1 MKMPLRPDEQAVRER
16 FDELY
21 RLGQAPIM
29 REIERAVCGC
39 DYGVTSWTTRREA
52 ERVGELLGMGPG
64 QRLLEVGAGSGWPGL
79 YLARTTGCDVTLLDL
94 PLAGLRI
101 GAERAVADRLPG
113 ACWSVLADGAA
124 LPFGSG
130 AFDAVSHSDV
140 LCCLDAKLPVLRACR
155 RVIRRGGR
163 MVFTVIFPKPGLSS
177 ADHARAV
184 ESGPPFVETALAY
197 PAMLRRAGWV
207 VTDRADLTA
216 EYAETVRRLMREE
229 EAQAD
234 ELSGLYGAA
243 EFSEKLAG
251 QRRTLRTLE
260 VGLLQREMFAATTA
274 AGARPGAR
282 VAPGGR

>member
-1 MKMPLRPDEQAVRER
+1 MPPKPDEQAVRER
-16 FDELY
+16 FDDLY
-21 RLGQAPIM
+21 RLVQAPIK

-39 DYGVTSWTTRREA
+39 DYGGTSWTTRREA
-52 ERVGELLGMGPG
+52 EHVGELLGLAPG

-94 PLAGLRI
+94 PLTGLRI
-101 GAERAVADRLPG
+101 AAERAVADRLTR
-113 ACWSVLADGAA
+113 ACRIVLADGAA

-155 RVIRRGGR
+155 RVIRSGGR

-177 ADHARAV
+177 ADHDRAV

-197 PAMLRRAGWV
+197 PAMLRQAGWV
-207 VTDRADLTA
+207 ITDHADLTA
-216 EYAETVRRLMREE
+216 EYAQTVRRLLRQE
-229 EAQAD
+229 EAHAD
-234 ELSGLYGAA
+234 KLIGLYGEA

-251 QRRTLRTLE
+251 RRRKLRVLE
-260 VGLLQREMFAATTA
+260 EGLLRRELFAATTA
-274 AGARPGAR
+274 DGARPRAR

>member
-1 MKMPLRPDEQAVRER
+1 MPPRPDEQAVRER
-16 FDELY
+16 FGDLY
-21 RLGQAPIM
+21 QLVQAPIK

-39 DYGVTSWTTRREA
+39 DYGGTSWTTRREA
-52 ERVGELLGMGPG
+52 EHVGALLALAPG
-64 QRLLEVGAGSGWPGL
+64 RRLLEVGAGSGWPGL
-79 YLARTTGCDVTLLDL
+79 YLARTTGCDVTLADL

-101 GAERAVADRLPG
+101 AAERAVADRLPG
-113 ACWSVLADGAA
+113 ACWIVLADGAA

-155 RVIRRGGR
+155 GVIRSGGR

-177 ADHARAV
+177 ADHDRAV

-197 PAMLRRAGWV
+197 PAMLRQAGWV
-207 VTDRADLTA
+207 ITDHADLTA
-216 EYAETVRRLMREE
+216 EYAQTVRRLLREE
-229 EAQAD
+229 EAHAD
-234 ELSGLYGAA
+234 ELSGLYGEA

-251 QRRTLRTLE
+251 RRRKLRVLE
-260 VGLLQREMFAATTA
+260 EGLLRRELFAATTA
-274 AGARPGAR
+274 DGARPRAR